1 MKSQWHI
8 TFARDARLR
17 SEFMVTFLDHKRNGV
32 IELGDGGWF
41 YQPPKPSGAYAL
53 LGDVHFCTIFLQLP
67 PQKKICSFCKLMMF
81 F

>member
-53 LGDVHFCTIFLQLP
+53 L
-67 PQKKICSFCKLMMF
+67 
-81 F
+81 